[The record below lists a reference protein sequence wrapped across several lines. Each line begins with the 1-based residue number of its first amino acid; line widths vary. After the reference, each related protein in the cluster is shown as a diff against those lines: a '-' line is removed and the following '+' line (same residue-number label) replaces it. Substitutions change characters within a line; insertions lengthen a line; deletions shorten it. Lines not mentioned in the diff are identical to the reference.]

1 VLLFN
6 QRVMNNFKEYI
17 KQSFFITAI
26 GIIIS
31 SCSIENDPTNQYSE
45 SSVYRQESTIRQ
57 YMLGMYNEFNTFRFG
72 AFPIGYENATDALTD
87 IMKYTSSTSG
97 NGTVNILA
105 TDASRV
111 NAAGPQLNYWSSGYN
126 RISRLNELIKGIKE
140 SPNPLTDQQKLQYE
154 AEARYIRGYV
164 YFWLVRLHGSVV
176 IMDKLTSEKDNPRS
190 SEDDCY
196 NFIAADFAFAA
207 EHLPKTW
214 DAANEGRATKGA
226 AFGMLART
234 WLYAASIAEY
244 DRKQFNADE
253 LTGIPQAKAR
263 SYYENAANA
272 SGEVIKLAGEG
283 YYALDDNFASIFS
296 NKSTK
301 EAIFKMDYIRPQITH
316 TYDLGFVPP
325 RDVPGQALVY
335 GVPTAEL
342 VNEFEMA
349 DGSSFSWSNPVMSAN
364 PYANREPRFYVS
376 ILYNGAAW
384 KGRTI
389 NTSTSDPI
397 EGTVEYGTTSD
408 PKRTVSG
415 YYTKKFL
422 DESNTDIIV
431 NKSIQSW
438 IEMRYAE
445 ILLIDAEAKTKTG
458 DLGEAKSS
466 LNTLRNKR
474 GLPDAPAQTAA
485 DLMVAIEHER
495 KIELAFE
502 GHRYWDLRRW
512 RKAHTVL
519 NNVRFT
525 GHRPVANGSAFT
537 YETISV
543 DNANRQFTPALY
555 YMPIPLDED
564 IRNNA
569 LEQIRG
575 W

>member
-1 VLLFN
+1 MRNLN
-6 QRVMNNFKEYI
+6 KHI
-17 KQSFFITAI
+17 KQSFLITITSATLMF
-26 GIIIS
+26 S
-31 SCSIENDPTNQYSE
+31 ACSIENDPTNKYAE
-45 SSVYRQESTIRQ
+45 SSVYKQEATIRQ

-87 IMKYTSSTSG
+87 IMKYTSGTSG

-111 NAAGPQLNYWSSGYN
+111 NAAAPQLNYWSAGYN
-126 RISRLNELIKGIKE
+126 RISRLNELIKGVRE
-140 SPNPLTDQQKLQYE
+140 TPSPLTDQQKLQYE

-176 IMDKLTSEKDNPRS
+176 IMDELTSEKNHPRS
-190 SEDDCY
+190 SEDECY
-196 NFIAADFAFAA
+196 NFIANDFAFAA
-207 EHLPKTW
+207 EHLPKSW
-214 DAANEGRATKGA
+214 DAANVGRATKGA
-226 AFGMLART
+226 AYGMLART

-244 DRKQFNADE
+244 DKKQFNADE
-253 LTGIPQAKAR
+253 LTGIPTSKAR
-263 SYYENAANA
+263 TYYQNATNAAQ
-272 SGEVIKLAGEG
+272 EVIKLANEG
-283 YYALDDNFASIFS
+283 YYALENNFASIFS
-296 NKSTK
+296 NRNTK
-301 EAIFKMDYIRPQITH
+301 EAIFKMDYQRPQVTH

-325 RDVPGQALVY
+325 RDVLGQAIVY

-342 VNEFEMA
+342 VDEFEMA
-349 DGSSFSWSNPVMSAN
+349 DGSRFSWANPTMSAN
-364 PYANREPRFYVS
+364 PYANREPRFYAS
-376 ILYNGAAW
+376 IIYNGATW
-384 KGRTI
+384 KGRQV
-389 NTSTSDPI
+389 NTSISDPL
-397 EGTVEYGTTSD
+397 EGIVDYGVSSD

-422 DESNTDIIV
+422 DETNLDIIV
-431 NKSIQSW
+431 NKSVQSW

-445 ILLIDAEAKTKTG
+445 ILLIDAEAKTKIDDIVG
-458 DLGEAKSS
+458 AKAS

-485 DLMVAIEHER
+485 DMMVAIEHER

-512 RKAHTVL
+512 RKAHIVL

-525 GHRPVANGSAFT
+525 GHRATGTSSGFT
-537 YETISV
+537 YQTIPV

-555 YMPIPLDED
+555 YIPIPIDEVL
-564 IRNNA
+564 RNNA
-569 LEQIRG
+569 ITQIKG